1 MNIFNRG
8 VVILL
13 TLTLLIAIPICL
25 CVFLAFPSDT
35 FTYGKAWLSLVQDR
49 FDMNTYLTAIV
60 LGIMFGVLTELF
72 LLLLLIAE
80 ILPRRKK
87 TIKVQMVEGGE
98 ARLHLNSII
107 QRLRYEVDRL
117 PEITDVRPRVKA
129 KGKGIEVFLDV
140 KTSPTVDVPSKTEE
154 LVALVREQVEN
165 RMGIRLN
172 KVTVNITHS
181 PYAARPQYPQKIV

>member
-8 VVILL
+8 VVILF

-35 FTYGKAWLSLVQDR
+35 FTYAKAWLTLVQDR
-49 FDMNTYLTAIV
+49 FDMSTYLTAIV
-60 LGIMFGVLTELF
+60 LGVMFGGLTELF

-98 ARLHLNSII
+98 ARLHLDSII

-117 PEITDVRPRVKA
+117 PEITDARPLVKA
-129 KGKGIEVFLDV
+129 KGKGINVTLDV

-181 PYAARPQYPQKIV
+181 PYARPQYPQKIV